1 MSRVAQLHAGA
12 LIGAGVGGQ
21 HGAAQ
26 GTADVRQHRHLSA
39 LQVSHP
45 FFVTQGAAMLNWD
58 VDSIHIS
65 TAQHLC

>member
-1 MSRVAQLHAGA
+1 MKVSKYTYESCGATSGGLHAGA

-26 GTADVRQHRHLSA
+26 GTADVCQHRHLSA

-45 FFVTQGAAMLNWD
+45 FFVTQGAAMLK
-58 VDSIHIS
+58 
-65 TAQHLC
+65 LGR